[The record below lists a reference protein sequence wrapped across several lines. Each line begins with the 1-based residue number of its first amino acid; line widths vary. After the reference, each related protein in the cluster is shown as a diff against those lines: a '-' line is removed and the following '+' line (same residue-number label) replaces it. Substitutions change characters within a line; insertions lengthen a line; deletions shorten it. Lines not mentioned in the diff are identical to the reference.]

1 MVGDYQVGTVMQMS
15 RNFYNDNTGVG
26 TFPLIAIR
34 RAPHLWSRE
43 DRERLF
49 HSSLQ
54 IEFAPGVGLQVGQGS
69 DPQAMMRFSDDGGAN
84 YGTIRTCTIGKAG
97 RTKNRAMWRRLG
109 QARDRVYEVSISDPV
124 KRDVV
129 GATLYAEK
137 TESV

>member
-1 MVGDYQVGTVMQMS
+1 MVGDYQLGTVMQMS
-15 RNFYNDNTGVG
+15 RNFYSDNTGVG
-26 TFPLIAIR
+26 TFPLVAIR

-54 IEFAPGVGLQVGQGS
+54 IEFSPGVGLQVGQGA

-124 KRDVV
+124 KRDIV

-137 TESV
+137 TA